1 MFRERATI
9 FAATGAGQ
17 MSTVEPQNSI
27 DWNQALE
34 ASIWPFVLLI
44 GIIVFRK
51 VIRIV
56 LQDFAERIRHVKT
69 SKVELQLDQS
79 KTKEPLPL
87 LTAHAEPGD
96 EGGVEYEFDP
106 KAFNDFVRERAT
118 VLGEELDRLAPKT
131 RQDAQSLLLHATAFN
146 EYRAHF
152 EYVYRII
159 FGTQLDLLMKATQG
173 PVENCGEY
181 HDRHVALAKE
191 LNTGASTFQLWTKFL
206 SNAGLASFDGVRM
219 EISDVGAGF
228 MEYIASR
235 SYPSS
240 RSL

>member
-1 MFRERATI
+1 
-9 FAATGAGQ
+9 

-27 DWNQALE
+27 DWNQALD
-34 ASIWPFVLLI
+34 ASIWPIVFLI
-44 GIIVFRK
+44 GIIVFLILFRK
-51 VIRIV
+51 VISKV

-79 KTKEPLPL
+79 KTKESLSP
-87 LTAHAEPGD
+87 LTAQAEPGD

-106 KAFNDFVRERAT
+106 KTFNDFVRERAAT
-118 VLGEELDRLAPKT
+118 LGEELDKLAPKT
-131 RQDAQSLLLHATAFN
+131 PQDVQSLLLHATATN
-146 EYRAHF
+146 EFRAHF

-159 FGTQLDLLMKATQG
+159 FGTQFDLLMKATQG

-181 HDRHVALAKE
+181 HDRHVALAKG
-191 LNTGASTFQLWTKFL
+191 LNTGASTFQLWTNFL
-206 SNAGLASFDGVRM
+206 SNMRLANFDGMRM

-240 RSL
+240 RQL